1 MCQLQLIDRG
11 SLECCVEK
19 DSEVQSRLGRSVGVD
34 WQCPSWVWAGETRHS
49 STSICSFHSRVSSP
63 TTAPSSPI
71 ILVTRVCPATHFS
84 LVPVQSGA
92 WPAGGALQIWVS
104 DGLGLCTEAQT
115 RMRAHTCMPLLPAPP
130 QPPPRVSRLLCS
142 FRLLSGLLVLP
153 LPVFPKVAAVG
164 LFISGGNLPS

>member
-130 QPPPRVSRLLCS
+130 QPPASHIHPVNPQLSTLAAGAPPPSLCPS
-142 FRLLSGLLVLP
+142 WSCGIWVIGTQLP
-153 LPVFPKVAAVG
+153 G
-164 LFISGGNLPS
+164 